1 MAIRWGICS
10 TGKIA
15 ESFAAALCYVEDA
28 VCAGVSS
35 RTLSKAQAFA
45 EKYGFERAYDSLEE
59 MISEGSLDIVYIASP
74 MACHFGHAKTA
85 LLAGVNVLCEKSITL
100 NGRELSELLEIAK
113 TRELFFMEAMWM
125 KCRPTFLKAMEWIR
139 SGRIGA
145 VQAVKADFC
154 NNCTFDENDRL
165 FIPQLGGGSLLDL
178 AVYPLTL
185 AEAAF
190 GGKPISIASSARMG
204 KTGVD
209 FDMAALLTYPAGY
222 ASINAGFDMQCAN
235 NAAIIGDKGH
245 IELGNWFLCT
255 DDVTL
260 YDNNNAVTEH
270 FHMSNL
276 SNGYEYE
283 IMEVNRCL
291 NEGRRESSLVPHS
304 GTVNVMAMMDECRRQ
319 WNFRFPGEE

>member
-15 ESFAAALCYVEDA
+15 ESFATALCYVEDA

-35 RTLSKAQAFA
+35 RSLSKAKAFS
-45 EKYGFERAYDSLEE
+45 EKYGFERAYGSLEE
-59 MISEGSLDIVYIASP
+59 MLSDGNLDVVYIASP
-74 MACHFGHAKTA
+74 MACHFEQAKTA
-85 LLAGVNVLCEKSITL
+85 LLAGVNVLCEKSVTL
-100 NGRELSELLEIAK
+100 NGRELSELLAIAK
-113 TRELFFMEAMWM
+113 EKELFFMEAMWM

-139 SGRIGA
+139 SGRIGT

-154 NNCTFDENDRL
+154 NNCTFDETDRL
-165 FIPQLGGGSLLDL
+165 FIPELGGGSLLDL

-190 GGKPISIASSARMG
+190 GGKPLSIATGVRMG

-209 FDMAALLTYPAGY
+209 FDMAVLLTYPTGY
-222 ASINAGFDMQCAN
+222 ASVNAGFDMQCGN

-245 IELGNWFLCT
+245 IEFGNWFLCT
-255 DDVTL
+255 DDAVL
-260 YDNNNAVTEH
+260 YDDNNAIVER
-270 FHMSNL
+270 FHMTGL
-276 SNGYEYE
+276 CNGYEYE
-283 IMEVNRCL
+283 VMEVNRCL
-291 NEGRRESSLVPHS
+291 SAGRRESSLVPHG

-319 WNFRFPGEE
+319 WGFKFPTEK